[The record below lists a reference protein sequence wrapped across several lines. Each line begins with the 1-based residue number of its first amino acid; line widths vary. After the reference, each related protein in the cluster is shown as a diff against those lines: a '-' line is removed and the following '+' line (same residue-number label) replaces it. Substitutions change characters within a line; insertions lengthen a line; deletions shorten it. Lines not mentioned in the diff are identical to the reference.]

1 MITLDKALRHM
12 AWSNQNIIKEI
23 SKFPDDIY
31 ALRAAI
37 GEWPI
42 GKILNHLVSAAE
54 WYRFLL
60 TDIKWTEL
68 PRISTSQM
76 LLEVA
81 PYLAELDKT
90 LIEAA
95 SQSDAE
101 IAFTNDEGGLELT
114 TRSMVL
120 TQAVTHTAEHKGQL
134 ATILRVNDF
143 HLDLDKFDL
152 WNFE

>member
-1 MITLDKALRHM
+1 MITLEKALRHM

-23 SKFPDDIY
+23 SKIPDDIY
-31 ALRAAI
+31 SLRAAV
-37 GEWPI
+37 GEC
-42 GKILNHLVSAAE
+42 S
-54 WYRFLL
+54 
-60 TDIKWTEL
+60 
-68 PRISTSQM
+68 
-76 LLEVA
+76 
-81 PYLAELDKT
+81 KT

-134 ATILRVNDF
+134 ATTLRVNDF

-152 WNFE
+152 WNFK